1 MTEEPIVQE
10 FTGPSLG
17 AMLRG
22 WRERA
27 LLTQEQ
33 LAERAGLSVRTI
45 RRLEGDHP
53 HRPRGTSL
61 SLLAAALSLN
71 AAEQRRL
78 ITTARAGIA
87 PAGDAAAPRQLP
99 RATAPFV
106 GRRTELSALDAARAT
121 AEVLAVV
128 GCAGIGKTALAVHWA
143 HRVADRFPDG
153 HLYVNLHGFDP
164 NPQPL
169 HPAEAIRNFLHALG
183 VPRQRV
189 PADTNAAAAMMR
201 SAMAGR
207 RLLIVIDNARDA
219 AHVRPLLPGG
229 TGCLVIVTSRNQLP
243 GLIAAGAAPVV
254 LDPLPDADARQLLT
268 GRLGSVRADAEPQAV
283 AEIAALCGGLPLAL
297 CIMAARAATHRG
309 FSLGALAAE
318 LRATGGRLDAL
329 SGHDSFADL
338 RGVFSWSY
346 RILSAAAARMFRLL
360 SLHPDHD
367 IGVPAAA
374 GLAGLPARQAHRLLT
389 ELHHAHLLAEPT
401 PGRYRQHGLLRA
413 YAAELTEIHDACP

>member
-45 RRLEGDHP
+45 RRLEGDRP
-53 HRPRGTSL
+53 HRPRSTSL

-78 ITTARAGIA
+78 TTTAQAGV
-87 PAGDAAAPRQLP
+87 APRQLP

-106 GRRTELSALDAARAT
+106 GRRTELSALDTAQKT
-121 AEVLAVV
+121 AEVLVVV

-143 HRVADRFPDG
+143 HRVAHRFPDG

-169 HPAEAIRNFLHALG
+169 HPAEAIRSFLHALG

-189 PADTNAAAAMMR
+189 PAETNAAAAMMR
-201 SAMAGR
+201 SSMAGR

-268 GRLGSVRADAEPQAV
+268 GRLGAVRVDAEPQAV
-283 AEIAALCGGLPLAL
+283 TEIAALCGGLPLAL

-329 SGHDSFADL
+329 SGHDAFADL

-389 ELHHAHLLAEPT
+389 ELHHAHLLAEPA

-413 YAAELTEIHDACP
+413 YAAELTETHDVSE